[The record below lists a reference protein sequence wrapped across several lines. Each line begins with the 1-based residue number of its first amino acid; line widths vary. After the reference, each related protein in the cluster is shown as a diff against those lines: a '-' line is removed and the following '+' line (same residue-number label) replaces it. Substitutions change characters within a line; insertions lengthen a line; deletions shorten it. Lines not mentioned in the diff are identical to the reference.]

1 MSTLS
6 GLAPIFA
13 VKEISKTVDFY
24 HHVLGFKVAMTTSDP
39 MPYAIVE
46 RDGVSIHFTIDDVR
60 RGKGA
65 LYAMT
70 DDVDALYEVAKK
82 EGANVVEPPDDRAY
96 GMRDM
101 YVRDPDGNLLGF
113 GQPLKHG

>member
-1 MSTLS
+1 MPTLS
-6 GLAPIFA
+6 NAAPILA
-13 VKEISKTVDFY
+13 VRELSAAIRYYEKTF
-24 HHVLGFKVAMTTSDP
+24 GFKVAMQTVDP

-46 RDGVSIHFTIDDVR
+46 RDGVCIHLTVDDTR

-65 LYAMT
+65 LYTMV
-70 DDVDALYEVAKK
+70 DDVDALHEAVEAQ
-82 EGANVVEPPDDRAY
+82 GANVIEPPDDRVY

-113 GQPLKHG
+113 GQPLAR